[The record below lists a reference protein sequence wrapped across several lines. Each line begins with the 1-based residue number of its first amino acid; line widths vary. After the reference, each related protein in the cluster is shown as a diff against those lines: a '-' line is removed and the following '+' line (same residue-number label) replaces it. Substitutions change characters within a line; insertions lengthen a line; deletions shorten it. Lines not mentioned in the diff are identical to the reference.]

1 MVPFVYQ
8 VNLLYFIFVGLFWF
22 CLWGY
27 IYVYIQ
33 SHFLLLFNFWFPL
46 FTRSIYCT
54 LFLLD
59 CFDFAYGGIYMCI
72 FSHTFY
78 CCYKPL
84 YLCWIFAIL
93 WSFPV
98 FLPFFFL
105 LPYSP
110 FFKKSFLFFIILTF
124 NFLKPIIFLHLFLC

>member
-1 MVPFVYQ
+1 M
-8 VNLLYFIFVGLFWF
+8 
-22 CLWGY
+22 
-27 IYVYIQ
+27 YIQ

-124 NFLKPIIFLHLFLC
+124 NFLKPIIFFYIYSFVSLSYCSLLLAINL